1 MQQCGFFVLAAGG
14 STGFDSVLKCGSDP
28 PDAGHLGRIVLQEGR
43 NSISGAMLDELKKSI
58 GDMRKIGWEGGS
70 GGEEELEVRGAY
82 VVLKFPIDTN
92 TVLPLS
98 LTTV

>member
-43 NSISGAMLDELKKSI
+43 NSISGAMLDELKKKYWRYEKNWM
-58 GDMRKIGWEGGS
+58 GRGKWGRGRTRGTRC
-70 GGEEELEVRGAY
+70 LRGA
-82 VVLKFPIDTN
+82 
-92 TVLPLS
+92 
-98 LTTV
+98 